1 MREGQEGQNKPKKIW
16 PLIGQYGSK
25 GRSGLVGMQQKSN
38 LEKKSKQSVKKVR
51 EGDSLL
57 ERTENGG
64 KVG

>member
-1 MREGQEGQNKPKKIW
+1 VREGQEGQNKQKKIW
-16 PLIGQYGSK
+16 PLIGQCGSK
-25 GRSGLVGMQQKSN
+25 GRLGVVRMQQKSN

-57 ERTENGG
+57 ERTENGR

>member
-1 MREGQEGQNKPKKIW
+1 
-16 PLIGQYGSK
+16 
-25 GRSGLVGMQQKSN
+25 MQQKSN

>member
-1 MREGQEGQNKPKKIW
+1 MKAGCEGGSGGSEQKKNTASVGARGGQAWLGCSKKATW
-16 PLIGQYGSK
+16 
-25 GRSGLVGMQQKSN
+25 
-38 LEKKSKQSVKKVR
+38 KKSKQSVKKVR